1 MKTKR
6 RKAPTPEQKAAAH
19 AKRADLI
26 ALSKTVKR
34 AMESGQFPDA
44 EKVNDAI
51 IATYQQQTGQTDFR
65 SFAGW
70 REEGFQVKKGE
81 HGFPVWGKP
90 RTAKEGESEGESG
103 GDEEARKYRLF
114 PVAHLW
120 HAGQVE
126 PLDPSRPRRERQ
138 ERTPRPT
145 PAPREEQPTPR
156 RQGNPALAA
165 RLRELA
171 EGMEAEIDSKLNPPI
186 AQQNPT
192 RRRHAIAESMR
203 QEGKTLDLARTIL
216 YAAADCHEGSARPA
230 WLGELDSPPA
240 PSLLTVTSK
249 KAAIDYA
256 RAHGKDVREA
266 MTRAGHAP
274 STPDW
279 KSRHRAAL
287 GNLIGNKYD
296 GFFPTGDA
304 LAAQIAEKAELATET
319 GLQILEPSAGTGSLV
334 LAAVE
339 RIGAGSKIWTVERVP
354 ALSAV
359 LDIIAEGHPEQVQ
372 NLGAGD
378 FLAYEDGEFSGP
390 AEFDRVIMN
399 PPFEKGQDMQHV
411 LAAYSLLKPGGILVA
426 IVCANVWYRE
436 DGDFPAFRDW
446 LAEVNAETERAPE
459 DAFQGTIRTTK
470 TAAIVLKI
478 RK

>member
-6 RKAPTPEQKAAAH
+6 RKAPTPEQKAAAQ

-26 ALSKTVKR
+26 ALSKSVKR

-51 IATYQQQTGQTDFR
+51 IATYQAQTGQTDFR

-90 RTAKEGESEGESG
+90 RAAKAGESEGESG

-114 PVAHLW
+114 PIAHLF

-126 PLDPSRPRRERQ
+126 PLDPAKPRR

-171 EGMEAEIDSKLNPPI
+171 EGMEAEIDSKLNPSI
-186 AQQNPT
+186 ARQNPT

-203 QEGKTLDLARTIL
+203 EEGKTLDLARTIL
-216 YAAADCHEGSARPA
+216 RAAAACHDGSETPA
-230 WLGELDSPPA
+230 WTSELDSPPA
-240 PSLLTVTSK
+240 PSLLTVTT
-249 KAAIDYA
+249 KAGAIDYA
-256 RAHGKDVREA
+256 RRNEQALRDA
-266 MTRAGHAP
+266 MRRAGHAP
-274 STPDW
+274 NVPDW
-279 KSRHRAAL
+279 KARHRAAL
-287 GNLIGNKYD
+287 GNLIGAKYD
-296 GFFPTGDA
+296 GFFPTGEG
-304 LAAQIAEKAELATET
+304 LAARVAEMAELATET

-339 RIGAGSKIWTVERVP
+339 RIGAASKIWTVERVP

-372 NLGAGD
+372 NLGTGD

-390 AEFDRVIMN
+390 AEFDRIVMN

-446 LAEVNAETERAPE
+446 LAEVNAETERAPD

>member
-1 MKTKR
+1 MKTR
-6 RKAPTPEQKAAAH
+6 RKEATPEQKAAAQ

-26 ALSKTVKR
+26 ALSKAVKR

-51 IATYQQQTGQTDFR
+51 IATYQAQTGQADFR

-90 RTAKEGESEGESG
+90 RTATGSTETAPETG
-103 GDEEARKYRLF
+103 GDEEGRAYRLF
-114 PVAHLW
+114 PLAYLFH
-120 HAGQVE
+120 GEQVE
-126 PLDPSRPRRERQ
+126 PLDPNKPRR
-138 ERTPRPT
+138 ERTPRPEPT
-145 PAPREEQPTPR
+145 SRDEPAPL
-156 RQGNPALAA
+156 RQGNPALAE
-165 RLRELA
+165 RLRDLA
-171 EGMEAEIDSKLNPPI
+171 EGMEGEIDSKLNPSI
-186 AQQNPT
+186 GNQNPT

-203 QEGKTLDLARTIL
+203 SEGRTLDLARTIL
-216 YAAADCHEGSARPA
+216 RAAADCHEGSENRPD

-266 MTRAGHAP
+266 MQRAGHAP
-274 STPDW
+274 TTPDW
-279 KSRHRAAL
+279 KARHRAAL
-287 GNLIGNKYD
+287 GNLLGAKYD
-296 GFFPTGDA
+296 GFFPTGDG
-304 LAAQIAEKAELATET
+304 LAARVAEMAELGSET
-319 GLQILEPSAGTGSLV
+319 GMQILEPSAGTGSLV

-359 LDIIAEGHPEQVQ
+359 LDIIAEGHPEQVE
-372 NLGAGD
+372 NLGTGD

-390 AEFDRVIMN
+390 AEFDRILMN

-446 LAEVNAETERAPE
+446 MAEVNAETERAPE